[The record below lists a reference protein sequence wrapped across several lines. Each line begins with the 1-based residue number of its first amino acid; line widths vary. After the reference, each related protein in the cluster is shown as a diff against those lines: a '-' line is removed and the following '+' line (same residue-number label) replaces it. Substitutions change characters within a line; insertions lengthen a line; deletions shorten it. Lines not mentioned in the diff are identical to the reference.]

1 MLVAIVLVVF
11 AAIVRKGLRVKSVP
25 EGEGNRGPLERQAL
39 PLKNADWLET
49 PTGGWIIAL
58 GLVSITV
65 SLFAFAVQDVS
76 ALLTGDSFRLAPLRS
91 LWYLL
96 WAGLAALFSAG
107 CVFVFRAAWP
117 RLVSALFSVAMASH
131 ILERFVRVPALQLR
145 LVALSRLLVSLGVVL
160 VYLRHRSGE
169 PEALN

>member
-11 AAIVRKGLRVKSVP
+11 AAIVRKGLRVKSIP
-25 EGEGNRGPLERQAL
+25 DEERERSPLERNAL
-39 PLKNADWLET
+39 PLKNTDWLET
-49 PTGGWIIAL
+49 PTGGWIVAL
-58 GLVSITV
+58 GLVAIAV
-65 SLFAFAVQDVS
+65 SLFAFTVQDVS
-76 ALLTGDSFRLAPLRS
+76 ALFTGDSFSLGPLRS

-96 WAGLAALFSAG
+96 WAALAALFSAA

-145 LVALSRLLVSLGVVL
+145 LVALCRLLVSLGVVL
-160 VYLRHRSGE
+160 VYLRHRSAE
-169 PEALN
+169 PETLN